1 MFLPFESNRCI
12 YTYMESTSELCRE
25 VARTCVCFNL
35 RKATRLVTQL
45 YDGVLRPS
53 GLRTTQFTVLVAVSL
68 GGSIP
73 MSTLADLLGMDRT
86 TLTRNLKSLRELGLV
101 ASAAGADRR
110 SRLISLTGSGQAAL
124 ASALPLWREAQHRA
138 TALLGE
144 DRAKQLTPILAEL
157 SHLVAQTQTEVRI

>member
-1 MFLPFESNRCI
+1 
-12 YTYMESTSELCRE
+12 MESTNDLCRE
-25 VARTCVCFNL
+25 VAGSCVCFNL

-68 GGSIP
+68 SDSVP

-101 ASAAGADRR
+101 ASAAGDDRR
-110 SRLISLTGSGQAAL
+110 SRLISLTESGRTAL
-124 ASALPLWREAQHRA
+124 ESALPLWREAQRRA
-138 TALLGE
+138 TELLGE
-144 DRAKQLTPILAEL
+144 DRAGQLTPILAEV
-157 SHLVAQTQTEVRI
+157 SSLVTETHMEVRT